1 MINSYA
7 VIANGGMLMQPY
19 VVDEIINFDGTHE
32 KTQPKQIGRVISERT
47 ALLVSGMLVNVVDF
61 GHSKRAQIDGYYIAG
76 KTGTAQI
83 PDRVNGGYLEGATI
97 HTFVGF
103 APADDARFVMLTKLD
118 APKDA
123 VYAESTVVPLFAEI
137 ADFILDYYKVPKQR

>member
-1 MINSYA
+1 
-7 VIANGGMLMQPY
+7 
-19 VVDEIINFDGTHE
+19 
-32 KTQPKQIGRVISERT
+32 
-47 ALLVSGMLVNVVDF
+47 LLTSGMLVNVVDF

-83 PDRVNGGYLEGATI
+83 PDKNKGGYVEGATI

-103 APADDARFVMLTKLD
+103 APADDAKFVMLTKLD

-123 VYAESTVVPLFAEI
+123 VYAESTVVPLFADI
-137 ADFILDYYKVPKQR
+137 AEFILDYYKIPKKR